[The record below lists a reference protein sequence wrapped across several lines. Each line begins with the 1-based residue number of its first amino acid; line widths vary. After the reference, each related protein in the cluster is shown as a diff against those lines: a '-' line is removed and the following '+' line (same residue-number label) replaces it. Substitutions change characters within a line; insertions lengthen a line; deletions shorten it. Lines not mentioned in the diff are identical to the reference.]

1 MDKIIVVNKSIGM
14 TSHDV
19 VNKIRKI
26 FNTKRVGHTGTLDP
40 DASGVLVVCI
50 NEATKLVQFLE
61 SDSKEYIAEILIG
74 RSTDTFD
81 KTGNT
86 IKEVSVDNITNE
98 DVDEVLSSFVGMIE
112 QIPPIYSAIKVN
124 GKKLYEYAR
133 NNVTVELKPRKVE
146 IYKLE
151 RITDVVKEER
161 FYTFRIKT
169 HVSKGTYIR
178 SLCVDIVEKLGYPG
192 LMNNLVRTKSGVW
205 NIENSYTLEDIEKGN
220 FTSFSMLETLKNYPI
235 IDDEECVYK
244 ALHGMKI
251 SPSKIEELLGEKPSR
266 IVLKCNENLVAIYDY
281 DLSIFCYRAVRVWN

>member
-1 MDKIIVVNKSIGM
+1 MDKIIVVNKPIGM

-19 VNKIRKI
+19 VNKIRRI

-40 DASGVLVVCI
+40 DASGVLVICL

-86 IKEVSVDNITNE
+86 ILEVSVDNLTIE
-98 DVDEVLSSFVGMIE
+98 QVDNCLKTFVGKSS

-133 NNVTVELKPRKVE
+133 NNEIIELTPRNIE
-146 IYKLE
+146 IYSIE
-151 RITDVVKEER
+151 RISDLVKTEK
-161 FYTFRIKT
+161 FYYFKIKT

-178 SLCVDIVEKLGYPG
+178 SLCVDIAKSLGYPG
-192 LMNNLVRTKSGVW
+192 LMNCLERTKSGVW
-205 NIENSYTLEDIEKGN
+205 TIENSYSLTDIENGN
-220 FTSFSMLETLKNYPI
+220 YESFTMLETLKNYPFVS
-235 IDDEECVYK
+235 DEDCVNK

-251 SPSKIEELLGEKPSR
+251 SPSKIEEILGEKPLR
-266 IVLKCNENLVAIYDY
+266 IIIARDYKLIAIYDFDEEIY
-281 DLSIFCYRAVRVWN
+281 GYRAVRVWN